1 MTFFPTPVVVGTEGT
16 AASRHALLAAVEL
29 TRATGSP
36 LHIAHVRLT
45 SGTLHGRP
53 MTPPQ
58 RERADEE
65 GQGLLERERDVAVE
79 HGGEVAGTHLRYGER
94 LDLAFASLQEELGA
108 GLLVIGEG
116 TTGTLAQRLMG
127 AGGTSTGAVRRSRA
141 SVLVVRE
148 RSGMRGPEAMGAG

>member
-29 TRATGSP
+29 ARATGSP

-53 MTPPQ
+53 MTPTQ
-58 RERADEE
+58 RERADAE
-65 GQGLLERERDVAVE
+65 GQGLLERERAVVVE
-79 HGGEVAGTHLRYGER
+79 HGGEVTGTHLRYGER
-94 LDLAFASLQEELGA
+94 LDLAFVQLQEDLGA

-116 TTGTLAQRLMG
+116 QSGSLAQRLT
-127 AGGTSTGAVRRSRA
+127 GGRSSSTVRRSRA

-148 RSGMRGPEAMGAG
+148 RSGMAAST